1 EYNLLRT
8 CYSYAWNCSNPV
20 TMKLF
25 APAGLGLLLALAHNA
40 ADAALPKEVAALI
53 DTTVDPCTNFYQ
65 YACGQFNKTATI
77 PQGKRRA
84 AYGWDDL
91 QNKAEAMFT
100 AVLAEKN
107 LPVLSD
113 YYASCMDTNT
123 INALGN
129 KPLQRRLQRIDATQ
143 TKPELAY
150 LVGELATSS
159 SWMFVDATTGFGGA
173 PSDLELVIEN
183 LQLPFD
189 QGVFLDPTKLSAE
202 RPRMREYIGKALDL
216 AGVKTS
222 SGKSVNMTAAADMII
237 DTYKKTV
244 DLRPTDD
251 ELNNDDT
258 TLSHSEALK
267 RYPLSYKGMIEGTGL
282 KMNPKWD
289 VNFNS
294 LKWMDR
300 VEKEL
305 WGSLSLENLKLFYT
319 FIDVHGNQQFL
330 NDAIRKNDADY
341 FNYVPDSRDSF
352 CKKDVIDRMPH
363 LATQYIYAQY
373 FSDDRRAYLQNMA
386 ALIKQAMQTELKNAT
401 WLDASTRKEAIAKVG
416 RVVTLFGKSPQYSTP
431 PVKVQATTFFDNV
444 IALKTWNFHNDY
456 FANVGKQPDQQ
467 MWTLHP
473 ADVTTFF
480 LLFQNSAQYTV
491 GILQQPFFN
500 LKQHPAQNFGS
511 TGTLIAGDLT
521 KPVSVFGRQVDQF
534 GHQRDWFSE
543 KDNAAYSSRAQC
555 MSDQYSAQ
563 VLYDSNGKPLG
574 HEDGSATVENN
585 VVINNAVNLALVA
598 LHDWMKKNPSF
609 PTNGVSADEVD
620 KLYYLS
626 FAQTSCY
633 KGTDAW
639 LKDQL
644 ENGVPEFS
652 VNVPMM
658 NSDAFATTFGCKAGT
673 NMNPAKKCHVW

>member
-1 EYNLLRT
+1 
-8 CYSYAWNCSNPV
+8 
-20 TMKLF
+20 MKLF

-143 TKPELAY
+143 TKPELAH

-282 KMNPKWD
+282 KMNP
-289 VNFNS
+289 N
-294 LKWMDR
+294 
-300 VEKEL
+300 
-305 WGSLSLENLKLFYT
+305 
-319 FIDVHGNQQFL
+319 
-330 NDAIRKNDADY
+330 
-341 FNYVPDSRDSF
+341 RDSF